1 MAYPGE
7 GNPADTVSFPGMSGE
22 YTGMMAASNAARRSG
37 RTASRRGNKR
47 ADVAKLPWL
56 IAPWRSSRKPRP
68 RWGSCA
74 TDWTISAGKLDGAQA
89 ELAAAQDQVEAL
101 TQAEAER
108 RARGLLARLSAAL
121 QGE

>member
-1 MAYPGE
+1 MADPGE

-22 YTGMMAASNAARRSG
+22 YTGMMAARRSAPIGPNSEPTRQQAG
-37 RTASRRGNKR
+37 RCGKVALADRTLAQLAEATAEVGQLRDRLDDLG
-47 ADVAKLPWL
+47 
-56 IAPWRSSRKPRP
+56 
-68 RWGSCA
+68 
-74 TDWTISAGKLDGAQA
+74 GKLDGAQA